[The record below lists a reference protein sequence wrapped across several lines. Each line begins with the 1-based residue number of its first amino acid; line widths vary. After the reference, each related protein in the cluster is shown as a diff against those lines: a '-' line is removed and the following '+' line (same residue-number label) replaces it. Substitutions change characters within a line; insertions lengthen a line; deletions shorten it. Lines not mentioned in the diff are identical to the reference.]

1 MEEENLFFGS
11 DAGYD
16 EKNDSEKN
24 AVFIIK
30 NKEELQENADI
41 SSKGLTDFFD
51 SLSKELPEPSDE
63 EIESG
68 IAGILEKT
76 HPEAVESEPAK
87 TNKSKKVTLRVL
99 LVAAILS
106 ALSFTCIFAV
116 GSRHNIAIDKGF
128 ATFAKDAVKVV
139 FFDEADEAEE
149 DYIDI
154 KTLLEDLRVNGYE
167 NIVIPEAFYNYKSS
181 KPQYFE
187 LLEDSGA
194 YRYVTFELN
203 NGISSFN
210 FKIDCGNFDENASFY
225 FADLGSAETVEVN
238 GLIVYIFEYDVGDT
252 AAYFTIGKY
261 NYSLAAKISSAE
273 MIDIAQS
280 IVVEE

>member
-41 SSKGLTDFFD
+41 SSKSLTDFFD

-194 YRYVTFELN
+194 YRYVAFELF
-203 NGISSFN
+203 GETISYG
-210 FKIDCGNFDENASFY
+210 FKIDDIGLSGFKSRYYTDLSNIENI
-225 FADLGSAETVEVN
+225 EIN
-238 GLIVYIFEYDVGDT
+238 GINMYVFEFGTNDT
-252 AAYFTIGKY
+252 ALNFVNDIYDYYITSKV
-261 NYSLAAKISSAE
+261 SVDE
-273 MIDIAQS
+273 MMNIAQT
-280 IVVEE
+280 IIVEE